1 MTPKALSVGP
11 LLPKSPLLTLDKI
24 NWGESGWVLE
34 AHGPDR
40 APCPACLKVSHS
52 RHSRYWRILKDLPS
66 HGGKVALK
74 LQVNRWR
81 CRNRRCSVRFFTR
94 SLVGVVEAYARET
107 NRARDLTLLIGHAL
121 GGLPGQR
128 LMSRFNMAT
137 SDDTILRRLKHL
149 PREPVSSEVR
159 VMGVDEWAW
168 SRGQTFGTILVDLE
182 RGRVVD
188 VLAESSADALAA
200 WLTAHPGVTTI
211 SRDRHGRYAEGAR
224 RAVPDA
230 IQVADRFHLV
240 RNLRQAVERAL
251 ALHRRDLRVSLPS
264 QKVPAAKPQGE
275 KNTKQ
280 IRVCSQVVEHRQ
292 EGVEQWRQ
300 EKLQLFETIQQMKA
314 AGMKVSEIAG
324 YLGINRRRIDKWVRL
339 EEFPERSR
347 MDPRPGMVE
356 SFREYLRERWEQGC
370 HHGRELLAEIQQRGY
385 IGCYT
390 RLAELLSPWRQPKPE
405 LEAASPIPPPISQ
418 VQAVSQ
424 PSARQI
430 SPQVAAALLNKPR
443 PDLTARQAEIV
454 DALKEQCP
462 GYAVMRKLTFGFRA
476 ILRRGKVTTL
486 HGWLEEAR
494 RTGIH
499 AMERFVRT
507 VKQDLKAVESAVTE
521 RWSNGPV
528 EGQINRLKALKRQM
542 YGRAG
547 VELLRA
553 RVLPLP
559 VVEIK

>member
-1 MTPKALSVGP
+1 M
-11 LLPKSPLLTLDKI
+11 
-24 NWGESGWVLE
+24 
-34 AHGPDR
+34 
-40 APCPACLKVSHS
+40 
-52 RHSRYWRILKDLPS
+52 
-66 HGGKVALK
+66 ALK
-74 LQVNRWR
+74 LHVNRWR
-81 CRNRRCSVRFFTR
+81 CRNRCCSVRFFTR

-137 SDDTILRRLKHL
+137 SDDTILRRLRHL

-159 VMGVDEWAW
+159 VIGVDEWAW

-182 RGRVVD
+182 RGHVVD

-230 IQVADRFHLV
+230 MQVADRFHLV
-240 RNLRQAVERAL
+240 RNLRQAVEREL

-264 QKVPAAKPQGE
+264 QTVPAAKPQGE

-300 EKLQLFETIQQMKA
+300 EKLKLFETIRQMKA

-324 YLGINRRRIDKWVRL
+324 HLGINRRRIDKWVRL
-339 EEFPERSR
+339 AEFPERSR

-370 HHGRELLAEIQQRGY
+370 PPWPGALGGNPATGLHRLLHAACPVALAVAPAEAR
-385 IGCYT
+385 IGSS
-390 RLAELLSPWRQPKPE
+390 ESHP
-405 LEAASPIPPPISQ
+405 
-418 VQAVSQ
+418 
-424 PSARQI
+424 
-430 SPQVAAALLNKPR
+430 
-443 PDLTARQAEIV
+443 TADITG
-454 DALKEQCP
+454 P
-462 GYAVMRKLTFGFRA
+462 GSERA
-476 ILRRGKVTTL
+476 IGATDFTTGSRRAAEQTAAGFDRP
-486 HGWLEEAR
+486 ASRDR
-494 RTGIH
+494 RCS
-499 AMERFVRT
+499 ERT
-507 VKQDLKAVESAVTE
+507 VPGLCGNAEADFWLSRHPAPRQGNNVAWMVGGSAAD
-521 RWSNGPV
+521 RNPRDRALCPDGQAGPRGGRV
-528 EGQINRLKALKRQM
+528 SRDGEMEQ
-542 YGRAG
+542 RAG
-547 VELLRA
+547 GKGRSIA
-553 RVLPLP
+553 
-559 VVEIK
+559 